1 MWFALFPVC
10 FLLSLAEM
18 GLCQSAPGQP
28 APKPGT
34 YVADLT
40 LAARFFEIAPRF
52 GYIRTTPATRDDA
65 VNTDL
70 LPDDPQPQPPVV
82 PDSVSGPVANAA
94 SGSLIEPAL
103 NLNLFAIRPPPFHPA
118 NTMWQQPKPDSVAI
132 QTQGTTQP
140 AGAQPID
147 PAFSVIDQ
155 NADFGSL
162 SIFGVNVVDAS
173 DALQR
178 MMPRSV
184 DLNAREVP
192 IVDPSS
198 PNYRVDAGPYN
209 WRGLLAQSLFFNV
222 VENTFRAASDDQ
234 IRIMLAKKPFWHDYF
249 ASTKQFNMRR
259 WNDGDDFLVNY
270 IGHPLQ
276 GSVADFIYIQNDPVG
291 RELEIGSDPAYWKSR
306 FHAFLWS
313 VAYSTHSEI
322 SFLGEAGIGNEGG
335 WTYPIRCKT
344 PNCPEWHPGWHYT
357 NNTGWVDFT
366 ITPTVGFLWMLGEDA
381 LDRFVSDHF
390 QGGDRFNLGLAF
402 MRGAINPSR
411 TFANLMRLQLPWY
424 RDFQHDPELENSLL
438 VHPQPSDE
446 QIAEAG
452 RFRRF
457 AIAPFYHTMP
467 MGSPAQPCTMCFS
480 NGGFGV
486 TFDYAITHW
495 LAADF
500 ATTSQSGLLQKG
512 TTQAGSTTTFGS
524 GLRFMHDGP
533 VNNISFVV
541 RPTIVTS
548 HVEMP
553 LVLDERHNTYVH
565 PQVDNQRAAVTL
577 IFSNDYKLSK
587 TVAIRTSIADTIV
600 RYKSAIE
607 DPPGIG
613 KPPFLSWLSKDE
625 YTNKSNWSCETGPV
639 IRF

>member
-1 MWFALFPVC
+1 MPILTRVSARWRRASVTVILACLVTVALGQSGRDPAVEVSEFVPTLRLHELEPRFPIRSDVHPVVSSVD
-10 FLLSLAEM
+10 LESLPDVPLPHLMAGSEVALDLTM
-18 GLCQSAPGQP
+18 PAMEIPLHQP
-28 APKPGT
+28 ANEMWGQQ
-34 YVADLT
+34 
-40 LAARFFEIAPRF
+40 
-52 GYIRTTPATRDDA
+52 
-65 VNTDL
+65 N
-70 LPDDPQPQPPVV
+70 
-82 PDSVSGPVANAA
+82 
-94 SGSLIEPAL
+94 
-103 NLNLFAIRPPPFHPA
+103 PPP
-118 NTMWQQPKPDSVAI
+118 QKPQIAAQSDN
-132 QTQGTTQP
+132 
-140 AGAQPID
+140 AQPID
-147 PAFSVIDQ
+147 PSTSLADE

-162 SIFGVNVVDAS
+162 SVFGVNVADAS

-178 MMPRSV
+178 LMPRGP

-198 PNYRVDAGPYN
+198 PDYRINAGPYN

-234 IRIMLAKKPFWHDYF
+234 IRLMLAKKPFWHDYF

-270 IGHPLQ
+270 VGHPLQ
-276 GSVADFIYIQNDPVG
+276 GAVADYIFIQNDPVG
-291 RELEIGSDPAYWKSR
+291 RELEISSDPLYWKSR

-344 PNCPEWHPGWHYT
+344 PGCPEWHPGWHYT

-366 ITPTVGFLWMLGEDA
+366 ITPTVGFLWMLAEDT
-381 LDRFVSDHF
+381 LDRYVSDHF

-402 MRGAINPSR
+402 MRGALNPSR
-411 TFANLMRLQLPWY
+411 TFANLMRLQAPWY

-452 RFRRF
+452 SLRHF
-457 AIAPFYHTMP
+457 AIAPFVHTMP

-486 TFDYAITHW
+486 TFDYAINRW
-495 LAADF
+495 LAASF
-500 ATTSQSGLLQKG
+500 ATSSQSGLLQKG
-512 TTQAGSTTTFGS
+512 AQAGSTSMFGS

-533 VNNISFVV
+533 VNNVSFVV

-553 LVLDERHNTYVH
+553 MVLDVRHNTFMH
-565 PQVDNQRAAVTL
+565 PQIDNERAAVTL

-587 TVAIRTSIADTIV
+587 TVALRTSIVDTIV
-600 RYKSAIE
+600 RYKNPIE

-613 KPPFLSWLSKDE
+613 KPPYLSWLSKDE

>member
-1 MWFALFPVC
+1 MWGVQTSQQRQAQALPQHDDV
-10 FLLSLAEM
+10 
-18 GLCQSAPGQP
+18 QP
-28 APKPGT
+28 FDPNRS
-34 YVADLT
+34 VAD
-40 LAARFFEIAPRF
+40 E
-52 GYIRTTPATRDDA
+52 
-65 VNTDL
+65 
-70 LPDDPQPQPPVV
+70 
-82 PDSVSGPVANAA
+82 
-94 SGSLIEPAL
+94 
-103 NLNLFAIRPPPFHPA
+103 
-118 NTMWQQPKPDSVAI
+118 
-132 QTQGTTQP
+132 
-140 AGAQPID
+140 
-147 PAFSVIDQ
+147 

-162 SIFGVNVVDAS
+162 SVFGVNVVDAS

-178 MMPRSV
+178 VMPREV

-192 IVDPSS
+192 IVDPAA
-198 PNYRVDAGPYN
+198 PGYRVNAGPYN

-222 VENTFRAASDDQ
+222 VENSFRAASDDQ
-234 IRIMLAKKPFWHDYF
+234 IRLMLAKKPFWHDYF

-276 GSVADFIYIQNDPVG
+276 GSVADFIFIQNDPVG

-344 PNCPEWHPGWHYT
+344 PGCPQWHPGWHYT

-381 LDRFVSDHF
+381 LDRFVSDRF

-402 MRGAINPSR
+402 MRGALNPSR
-411 TFANLMRLQLPWY
+411 TFANLMRFQLPWY
-424 RDFQHDPELENSLL
+424 RDFQHDPELENSF
-438 VHPQPSDE
+438 VVRSQPSEE

-480 NGGFGV
+480 QGGFGM
-486 TFDYAITHW
+486 TFDYAITPW

-500 ATTSQSGLLQKG
+500 SATSQPGLLQKG
-512 TTQAGSTTTFGS
+512 ATPIGTTTAGSTSTFGS

-533 VNNISFVV
+533 INNISFVV

-548 HVEMP
+548 HVELP

-565 PQVDNQRAAVTL
+565 PEVDNERAGVTL
-577 IFSNDYKLSK
+577 ILSNDYKLSK

-600 RYKSAIE
+600 RYKSPIE

-625 YTNKSNWSCETGPV
+625 YTNKSNWSAETGPV

>member
-1 MWFALFPVC
+1 MPTNLKRSSVRWRRVSVLLLLAGLVRVGLGQSGRDSGTEIADFKPSFRLHEAELLFPVRADIVRPDIARADNSMPDPASLPDEPLPHLSANGE
-10 FLLSLAEM
+10 LLL
-18 GLCQSAPGQP
+18 
-28 APKPGT
+28 
-34 YVADLT
+34 DLT
-40 LAARFFEIAPRF
+40 L
-52 GYIRTTPATRDDA
+52 PAMELSFHKPADDMWGQQ
-65 VNTDL
+65 N
-70 LPDDPQPQPPVV
+70 PPPPQPTQAAAQQNGPQPFDP
-82 PDSVSGPVANAA
+82 
-94 SGSLIEPAL
+94 
-103 NLNLFAIRPPPFHPA
+103 NL
-118 NTMWQQPKPDSVAI
+118 SVA
-132 QTQGTTQP
+132 
-140 AGAQPID
+140 D
-147 PAFSVIDQ
+147 E

-162 SIFGVNVVDAS
+162 SVFGVNVVDAS

-178 MMPRSV
+178 MMPREV
-184 DLNAREVP
+184 DLNGREVP
-192 IVDPSS
+192 IVDPSD

-222 VENTFRAASDDQ
+222 VENSFRAASDDQ
-234 IRIMLAKKPFWHDYF
+234 IRLMLAKKPFWHDYF

-270 IGHPLQ
+270 VGHPLQ
-276 GSVADFIYIQNDPVG
+276 GSVADFIWIQNDPVG
-291 RELEIGSDPAYWKSR
+291 RQLEISSNPLYWKSR
-306 FHAFLWS
+306 FQAFIWS
-313 VAYSTHSEI
+313 AIYSTHSEI

-335 WTYPIRCKT
+335 WTYPIKCKD
-344 PNCPEWHPGWHYT
+344 PKCVEWHPGWHYT

-366 ITPTVGFLWMLGEDA
+366 ITPTVGFLWMLAEDT
-381 LDRFVSDHF
+381 LDRYVSDHF

-402 MRGAINPSR
+402 MRGALNPSR

-457 AIAPFYHTMP
+457 AISPFYHTMP
-467 MGSPAQPCTMCFS
+467 MGSPNQPCTMCFS
-480 NGGFGV
+480 NGGFGIA
-486 TFDYAITHW
+486 FDYAITPW
-495 LAADF
+495 LAASF
-500 ATTSQSGLLQKG
+500 AATSQPGLLQKG
-512 TTQAGSTTTFGS
+512 TTEIGSTATFGS

-548 HVEMP
+548 EIQMP
-553 LVLDERHNTYVH
+553 LVLNVRHNTYMH
-565 PQVDNQRAAVTL
+565 PQVDNERAAVTL
-577 IFSNDYKLSK
+577 EFSNDYKLSK
-587 TVAIRTSIADTIV
+587 TVAIRTSVADTIV
-600 RYKSAIE
+600 RYKSDIE

-625 YTNKSNWSCETGPV
+625 YTNKSNWSAATGPV